1 MAYCPSLATV
11 SPNSWQLQRGCGLAP
26 FAPLPC
32 RAPPAL
38 LPCGIRRPG
47 LSIRSSAVAGKGRGE
62 EEEEKKKT
70 TPGNRSWLEAD
81 SSSANSYAGWSS
93 PDPTPKRKSLAGY
106 LAAGAAGL
114 VLTIGFAFASHSFYT
129 RRGMKSLAMTPL
141 VAEQEKILSS
151 DSSNSADG
159 DCVGEQGEHSS
170 RDVHEQKKNEESGI
184 SAEVSGDLHETA
196 GINQSSL
203 LHEET
208 NGLRFEGGEG
218 DVSISAMAVSIPNVE
233 LKESESGPIDVVPVT
248 DSKDVVSSP
257 LPDSTTTAISKNL
270 DSFAVLPDSEPNSV
284 AMSEYANS
292 SSLAAFHTENK
303 SVSKVSESDGAA
315 SMLYSET
322 EVSSTF
328 PNVDT
333 ETSVFSTVSESSSM
347 HLHTESQNAEPRL
360 EVGESFVEKD
370 PAISAVSDNAF
381 PCDSAVLEPI
391 IPKDVGVTQN
401 SSLPIASD
409 VLESIREIKQFIPS
423 NEAPLASET
432 IASVVVT
439 DGSESAVAQTVSE
452 SGLSEKNDALDLA
465 LLSSESEHFFPSAG
479 IPAPSI
485 RSAALHVAP
494 GKVVVPA
501 VVDHVQGQAFAAL
514 QALKVVEAGV
524 EPSGLSTR
532 REYARWLI
540 ASSAILARNPA
551 SKVFPAMFI
560 ENVTELAFDD
570 VTPEDPDFPYIQGL
584 AEAGL
589 ISSKLSS
596 QDTDGSVEGGKP
608 KNYVFS
614 PDSPLSRQDLVSWKI
629 ALERKELPEVTRKML
644 WQKSGFIDI
653 DKIHEDAWPALL
665 ADLSSGEQSIVAVA
679 FGYTRLFQ
687 PDKPVTKAQAA
698 VALSTG
704 EAAELVSEELARI
717 EAESLA
723 DTAVATHAALEAQV
737 QKDLNASFEKELE
750 LEREKIEVAERLAED
765 VRSELERIKG
775 EREEERY
782 SLLKE
787 RAALD
792 SEREFLSKLR
802 HELEEQLQIFLT
814 NKLEISNE
822 RDQVARLLKEAEND
836 KYALVQIRSEVEVE
850 KKALAL
856 ARAWVEEEATKARAH
871 ARVLQE
877 ARDKWEKEGI
887 QVLVD
892 KELDDANTAV
902 SMLQNRQED
911 QKQSGPSTLREGVV
925 REEYVNSLIVVSND
939 MKEKIS
945 GVIEKLIH
953 ATELLITSLQQRAA
967 EAGGRVQE
975 LQQEALIAASKAAQ
989 DLQQTTTSTVAGLT
1003 SSIKEGTK
1011 RLADECK
1018 GGAEKI
1024 SQKFKA

>member
-1 MAYCPSLATV
+1 MAHCSTLTTV
-11 SPNSWQLQRGCGLAP
+11 SPNSWQLHRGFGLAP
-26 FAPLPC
+26 FASLPC
-32 RAPPAL
+32 RTPAL
-38 LPCGIRRPG
+38 LPFGTRRSE

-62 EEEEKKKT
+62 EEEKKT

-81 SSSANSYAGWSS
+81 SSSTNSYAGWSS
-93 PDPTPKRKSLAGY
+93 ADPTPNRKSLTGY

-129 RRGMKSLAMTPL
+129 RRGMKSLVMTPL
-141 VAEQEKILSS
+141 VAEQEKILST
-151 DSSNSADG
+151 DSPSSADG
-159 DCVGEQGEHSS
+159 DYVGEPGEIPS
-170 RDVHEQKKNEESGI
+170 RDVHEQKQNEESGM
-184 SAEVSGDLHETA
+184 STEVSGELHETA
-196 GINQSSL
+196 GTNQSFL

-218 DVSISAMAVSIPNVE
+218 DVSISAVALPIQNVE
-233 LKESESGPIDVVPVT
+233 LTESESGPIDVVPVT
-248 DSKDVVSSP
+248 DSKDEVSSP
-257 LPDSTTTAISKNL
+257 LPDSTTTNISESL
-270 DSFAVLPDSEPNSV
+270 YSFAILPDSEPNSV
-284 AMSEYANS
+284 ATSESANS
-292 SSLAAFHTENK
+292 SSLVAFHTENK
-303 SVSKVSESDGAA
+303 SVSNVSESDGAA
-315 SMLYSET
+315 STPYSET

-328 PNVDT
+328 PNVEV
-333 ETSVFSTVSESSSM
+333 ETSAVSTVSESGSM
-347 HLHTESQNAEPRL
+347 YLHTESQNAEPSL
-360 EVGESFVEKD
+360 EVGESFMEKD
-370 PAISAVSDNAF
+370 PTISAISDNAF
-381 PCDSAVLEPI
+381 PSDSTVPEPI
-391 IPKDVGVTQN
+391 IPTDVGITQD

-409 VLESIREIKQFIPS
+409 VPGSRREIKQFIPS
-423 NEAPLASET
+423 DEAPLASET

-439 DGSESAVAQTVSE
+439 DGSESAVAQTMSE
-452 SGLSEKNDALDLA
+452 SGLNEKNDALDLA
-465 LLSSESEHFFPSAG
+465 LLSSQSEHFFPSAG
-479 IPAPSI
+479 IPAPSL
-485 RSAALHVAP
+485 RSPALHVAP

-501 VVDHVQGQAFAAL
+501 LVDNVQGQAFAAL
-514 QALKVVEAGV
+514 QALKVVEAGI

-596 QDTDGSVEGGKP
+596 HDTDDSVEGGKP
-608 KNYVFS
+608 KNYLFS

-653 DKIHEDAWPALL
+653 DKIHQDAWPALL

-698 VALSTG
+698 VALATG

-737 QKDLNASFEKELE
+737 QKDLNASFEKELQ

-802 HELEEQLQIFLT
+802 HELEEQLQVFLT
-814 NKLEISNE
+814 NKLEMSNE
-822 RDQVARLLKEAEND
+822 RDQVDRLLKEAEND
-836 KYALVQIRSEVEVE
+836 KYALDQIRSEVEVE

-877 ARDKWEKEGI
+877 ARAKWEKEGI

-902 SMLQNRQED
+902 SILQNRQED
-911 QKQSGPSTLREGVV
+911 QKQSGSSTMREVLVGEKNVKSLFVV
-925 REEYVNSLIVVSND
+925 PND

-975 LQQEALIAASKAAQ
+975 LQQEALTMASKAAQ
-989 DLQQTTTSTVAGLT
+989 DLQQTTGSTMAGLT
-1003 SSIKEGTK
+1003 SSIREGTK

>member
-1 MAYCPSLATV
+1 MAHCSTLTTV
-11 SPNSWQLQRGCGLAP
+11 SPNSWQLHRGFGLAP
-26 FAPLPC
+26 FASLPC
-32 RAPPAL
+32 RTPAL
-38 LPCGIRRPG
+38 LPFGTRRSE

-62 EEEEKKKT
+62 EEEKKT

-81 SSSANSYAGWSS
+81 SSSTNSYAGWSS
-93 PDPTPKRKSLAGY
+93 ADPTPNRKSLTGY

-129 RRGMKSLAMTPL
+129 RRGMKSLVMTPL
-141 VAEQEKILSS
+141 VAEQEKILST
-151 DSSNSADG
+151 DSPSSADG
-159 DCVGEQGEHSS
+159 DYVGEPGEIPS
-170 RDVHEQKKNEESGI
+170 RDVHEQKQNEESGM
-184 SAEVSGDLHETA
+184 STEVSGELHETA
-196 GINQSSL
+196 GTNQSFL

-218 DVSISAMAVSIPNVE
+218 DVSISAVALPIQNVE
-233 LKESESGPIDVVPVT
+233 LTESESGPIDVVPVT
-248 DSKDVVSSP
+248 DSKDEVSSP
-257 LPDSTTTAISKNL
+257 LPDSTTTNISENL
-270 DSFAVLPDSEPNSV
+270 YSFAILPDSEPNSV
-284 AMSEYANS
+284 ATSESANS
-292 SSLAAFHTENK
+292 SSLVAFHTENK
-303 SVSKVSESDGAA
+303 SVSNVSESDGAA
-315 SMLYSET
+315 STPYSET

-328 PNVDT
+328 PNVEV
-333 ETSVFSTVSESSSM
+333 ETSAVSTVSESGSM
-347 HLHTESQNAEPRL
+347 YLHTESQNAEPSL
-360 EVGESFVEKD
+360 EVGESFMEKD
-370 PAISAVSDNAF
+370 PTISAISDNAF
-381 PCDSAVLEPI
+381 PSDSTVPEPI
-391 IPKDVGVTQN
+391 IPTDVGITQD

-409 VLESIREIKQFIPS
+409 VPGSRREIKQFIPS
-423 NEAPLASET
+423 DEAPLASET

-439 DGSESAVAQTVSE
+439 DGSESAVAQTMSE
-452 SGLSEKNDALDLA
+452 SGLNEKNDALDLA
-465 LLSSESEHFFPSAG
+465 LLSSQSEHFFPSAG
-479 IPAPSI
+479 IPAPSL
-485 RSAALHVAP
+485 RSPALHVAP

-501 VVDHVQGQAFAAL
+501 LVDNVQGQAFAAL
-514 QALKVVEAGV
+514 QALKVVEAGI

-596 QDTDGSVEGGKP
+596 HDTDDSVEGGKP
-608 KNYVFS
+608 KNYLFS

-653 DKIHEDAWPALL
+653 DKIHQDAWPALL

-698 VALSTG
+698 VALATG

-737 QKDLNASFEKELE
+737 QKDLNASFEKELQ
-750 LEREKIEVAERLAED
+750 LEREKIEVAERLADD

-802 HELEEQLQIFLT
+802 HELEEQLQVFLT
-814 NKLEISNE
+814 NKLEMSNE
-822 RDQVARLLKEAEND
+822 RDQVDRLLKEAEND
-836 KYALVQIRSEVEVE
+836 KYALDQIRSEVEVE

-877 ARDKWEKEGI
+877 ARAKWEKEGI

-902 SMLQNRQED
+902 SILQNRQED
-911 QKQSGPSTLREGVV
+911 QKQSGSSTMREVLVGEKNVKSLFVV
-925 REEYVNSLIVVSND
+925 PND

-975 LQQEALIAASKAAQ
+975 LQQEALTMASKAAQ
-989 DLQQTTTSTVAGLT
+989 DLQQTTGSTMAGLT
-1003 SSIKEGTK
+1003 SSIREGTK

>member
-1 MAYCPSLATV
+1 MAYCSSLATV

-38 LPCGIRRPG
+38 LPWGIRRSG

-151 DSSNSADG
+151 DGSNSADG

-170 RDVHEQKKNEESGI
+170 RDVHEQKQNEESGI

-248 DSKDVVSSP
+248 DSNDVVSSP

-303 SVSKVSESDGAA
+303 SVSKVSDSDGAA

-409 VLESIREIKQFIPS
+409 VPESIREIKQFIPS

-596 QDTDGSVEGGKP
+596 QDTDGSVEGGKS

-653 DKIHEDAWPALL
+653 DKIHEDAWPALF

-836 KYALVQIRSEVEVE
+836 KYSLVQIRSEVEVE

-902 SMLQNRQED
+902 SMLQNHQED

-1003 SSIKEGTK
+1003 SSIKDGTK

-1018 GGAEKI
+1018 GGAEKF

>member
-1 MAYCPSLATV
+1 MAHCSTLTTV
-11 SPNSWQLQRGCGLAP
+11 SPNSWQLHRGFGLAP

-38 LPCGIRRPG
+38 LPVGTRRSE

-62 EEEEKKKT
+62 EEEKKT

-81 SSSANSYAGWSS
+81 SSSTNSYAGWSS
-93 PDPTPKRKSLAGY
+93 ADPTPNRKSLTGY

-129 RRGMKSLAMTPL
+129 RRGMKSLVMMPL
-141 VAEQEKILSS
+141 VAEQEKILST
-151 DSSNSADG
+151 DSSSSADG
-159 DCVGEQGEHSS
+159 DYVGELGEIPS
-170 RDVHEQKKNEESGI
+170 RDVHEQKQNEESGM
-184 SAEVSGDLHETA
+184 STEVSGELHETA
-196 GINQSSL
+196 GTNQSFS

-218 DVSISAMAVSIPNVE
+218 DVSISAMAVSIQNVE
-233 LKESESGPIDVVPVT
+233 LTESESGPIDVVPVT
-248 DSKDVVSSP
+248 DSKDEVSSP
-257 LPDSTTTAISKNL
+257 LPDSTTTTISENL
-270 DSFAVLPDSEPNSV
+270 ESFAILPDSEPNSV
-284 AMSEYANS
+284 ATSESANS
-292 SSLAAFHTENK
+292 SSLVAFHTENK
-303 SVSKVSESDGAA
+303 SVSNVSESDGAA
-315 SMLYSET
+315 STLDSET

-328 PNVDT
+328 PNVEV
-333 ETSVFSTVSESSSM
+333 ETSAVSTVSESGSM
-347 HLHTESQNAEPRL
+347 YLDTKSQNAELRL
-360 EVGESFVEKD
+360 EVGESFMEKD
-370 PAISAVSDNAF
+370 PTISAISDNAF
-381 PCDSAVLEPI
+381 PSDSTVPEPI
-391 IPKDVGVTQN
+391 IPTDVGITQD

-409 VLESIREIKQFIPS
+409 VPESTREIKQFIPS
-423 NEAPLASET
+423 NEAPLTSET

-439 DGSESAVAQTVSE
+439 DGSESAVAQTMSE
-452 SGLSEKNDALDLA
+452 SGLNEKNDALDLA

-479 IPAPSI
+479 IPAPSL
-485 RSAALHVAP
+485 RSPALHVAP

-501 VVDHVQGQAFAAL
+501 VVDNVQGQAFAAL
-514 QALKVVEAGV
+514 QALKVVEAGI

-596 QDTDGSVEGGKP
+596 HDTDDSVEGGKP
-608 KNYVFS
+608 KNYLFS

-653 DKIHEDAWPALL
+653 DKIHQDAWPALL

-698 VALSTG
+698 VALATG
-704 EAAELVSEELARI
+704 DAAELVSEELARI

-737 QKDLNASFEKELE
+737 QKDLNASFEKELQ
-750 LEREKIEVAERLAED
+750 LEREKIEAAERLAEN

-814 NKLEISNE
+814 NKLEMSNE

-836 KYALVQIRSEVEVE
+836 KYALDQIRSEVEVE

-902 SMLQNRQED
+902 SILQNRQED
-911 QKQSGPSTLREGVV
+911 QKQSGSSTMREVLVG
-925 REEYVNSLIVVSND
+925 EENVKSFLVVSND

-975 LQQEALIAASKAAQ
+975 LQQEALTMASKAAQ
-989 DLQQTTTSTVAGLT
+989 DLQQTTGSTMAGLT
-1003 SSIKEGTK
+1003 SSIREGTK

>member
-1 MAYCPSLATV
+1 MAQCASLATV
-11 SPNSWQLQRGCGLAP
+11 SPNSWQLQRGSGLAP
-26 FAPLPC
+26 FPPLPC
-32 RAPPAL
+32 RPPPAL
-38 LPCGIRRPG
+38 LPCGIRRSG
-47 LSIRSSAVAGKGRGE
+47 LSIRSSAVAGQGRG

-70 TPGNRSWLEAD
+70 SGNRSWLEAG
-81 SSSANSYAGWSS
+81 SSSTNSYAGWSS
-93 PDPTPKRKSLAGY
+93 VDPTPNRKSLTGY

-129 RRGMKSLAMTPL
+129 RRGIKSLVMTPL

-159 DCVGEQGEHSS
+159 DSVGEQGELSS
-170 RDVHEQKKNEESGI
+170 SDVQEQKQNEESGI
-184 SAEVSGDLHETA
+184 RAEVSGDLHETA
-196 GINQSSL
+196 GTNQSSL
-203 LHEET
+203 PHEET

-218 DVSISAMAVSIPNVE
+218 DVSISATAVSIQNVE
-233 LKESESGPIDVVPVT
+233 LKESESGPVDVVPVT
-248 DSKDVVSSP
+248 DCRDVVSSP
-257 LPDSTTTAISKNL
+257 LPDSTTTAISKNM

-284 AMSEYANS
+284 AMCDSANS
-292 SSLAAFHTENK
+292 SSLAAFHTENN

-322 EVSSTF
+322 EVSSIF

-347 HLHTESQNAEPRL
+347 HLQTNSQNAEPIL

-370 PAISAVSDNAF
+370 PATSAVSDNAF
-381 PCDSAVLEPI
+381 PSDSTVLEPI
-391 IPKDVGVTQN
+391 IPTDLGATQN

-409 VLESIREIKQFIPS
+409 VPESIREIKQFIAS
-423 NEAPLASET
+423 NESPLASET

-439 DGSESAVAQTVSE
+439 DGSDSAVAQTMSE
-452 SGLSEKNDALDLA
+452 SGLNEKNDALDLP
-465 LLSSESEHFFPSAG
+465 LLSSESEHSFPSVG
-479 IPAPSI
+479 IPAPSL

-494 GKVVVPA
+494 GKVLVPA

-589 ISSKLSS
+589 ISSKLSIH
-596 QDTDGSVEGGKP
+596 DMDGSVEGGKP

-653 DKIHEDAWPALL
+653 DKIHQDAWPALL
-665 ADLSSGEQSIVAVA
+665 ADLLSGEQSIVAVA

-698 VALSTG
+698 VALATG

-750 LEREKIEVAERLAED
+750 LEREKVEVSQRLAED
-765 VRSELERIKG
+765 AISELERIKG

-822 RDQVARLLKEAEND
+822 RDQVTRLLKEAEND

-856 ARAWVEEEATKARAH
+856 ARAWVEEEATKARVH

-877 ARDKWEKEGI
+877 ARDKWEKQGI

-902 SMLQNRQED
+902 SILENRQED
-911 QKQSGPSTLREGVV
+911 QKQSGPLTLHEVPV
-925 REEYVNSLIVVSND
+925 REEYVKSLMVASND

-945 GVIEKLIH
+945 GVIGKLIH
-953 ATELLITSLQQRAA
+953 ATELLLTSLQQRAG

-975 LQQEALIAASKAAQ
+975 LQQEAVIVASKAAQ
-989 DLQQTTTSTVAGLT
+989 DLQQTTASTVAGLT
-1003 SSIKEGTK
+1003 SSIREGTK
-1011 RLADECK
+1011 KLADECK

-1024 SQKFKA
+1024 SQKFKV

>member
-1 MAYCPSLATV
+1 MAYCSSLATV

-38 LPCGIRRPG
+38 LPCGIRRSG
-47 LSIRSSAVAGKGRGE
+47 LSIRSSAVAGKGRG

-129 RRGMKSLAMTPL
+129 RRGMKSLVMTPL

-151 DSSNSADG
+151 DGSNSADG

-170 RDVHEQKKNEESGI
+170 RDVHEQKQNEESGI

-233 LKESESGPIDVVPVT
+233 LKESESGPIDVVSVT

-270 DSFAVLPDSEPNSV
+270 DSFPVLPDSEPNSV

-292 SSLAAFHTENK
+292 SYLAAFHTENK
-303 SVSKVSESDGAA
+303 SVSKVSDSDGAA

-409 VLESIREIKQFIPS
+409 VPESIREIKQFIPS
-423 NEAPLASET
+423 NESPLASET

-596 QDTDGSVEGGKP
+596 QDTDGSVEGGKS

-902 SMLQNRQED
+902 SMLQNHQED
-911 QKQSGPSTLREGVV
+911 QKQSGPSTLREGVM

-989 DLQQTTTSTVAGLT
+989 DLQQTTASTVAGLT

>member
-1 MAYCPSLATV
+1 MAHCSTLTTV
-11 SPNSWQLQRGCGLAP
+11 SPNSWQLHRGFGLAP

-38 LPCGIRRPG
+38 LPVGTRRSE

-62 EEEEKKKT
+62 EEEKKT
-70 TPGNRSWLEAD
+70 TPGNRSWLETD
-81 SSSANSYAGWSS
+81 SSSTNSYAGWSS
-93 PDPTPKRKSLAGY
+93 ADPTPNRKSLTGY

-129 RRGMKSLAMTPL
+129 RRGMKSLVMTPL
-141 VAEQEKILSS
+141 VAEQEKILST
-151 DSSNSADG
+151 DSSSSADG
-159 DCVGEQGEHSS
+159 GYVGQPGEIPS
-170 RDVHEQKKNEESGI
+170 RDVHEQKQNEESGM
-184 SAEVSGDLHETA
+184 STEVSGELHETA
-196 GINQSSL
+196 GTNQSF

-218 DVSISAMAVSIPNVE
+218 DVSISSMAVSIQNVE
-233 LKESESGPIDVVPVT
+233 LTESESGPIDVVPVT
-248 DSKDVVSSP
+248 DSKDEVSSP
-257 LPDSTTTAISKNL
+257 LPDSTTTTISENL
-270 DSFAVLPDSEPNSV
+270 ESFAILPDSEPNSV
-284 AMSEYANS
+284 ATSESANS
-292 SSLAAFHTENK
+292 SSLVAFHTENK
-303 SVSKVSESDGAA
+303 SVSNVSESDGAA
-315 SMLYSET
+315 STLYSET

-328 PNVDT
+328 PNVEV
-333 ETSVFSTVSESSSM
+333 ETSAVSTVSESGSM
-347 HLHTESQNAEPRL
+347 YLDTKSQNAELRL
-360 EVGESFVEKD
+360 EVGESFMEKD
-370 PAISAVSDNAF
+370 PNISAISDNAF
-381 PCDSAVLEPI
+381 PSDSTVPEPI
-391 IPKDVGVTQN
+391 IPTDVGITQD

-409 VLESIREIKQFIPS
+409 VPESTREIKQFIPS

-439 DGSESAVAQTVSE
+439 DGSESPVAQTMSE
-452 SGLSEKNDALDLA
+452 SGLNEKNDALDLA

-479 IPAPSI
+479 IPAPSL
-485 RSAALHVAP
+485 RSPALHVAP

-501 VVDHVQGQAFAAL
+501 VVDNVQGQAFAAL
-514 QALKVVEAGV
+514 QALKVVEAGI

-596 QDTDGSVEGGKP
+596 HDTDDSVEGGKP
-608 KNYVFS
+608 INYLFS

-653 DKIHEDAWPALL
+653 DKIHQDAWPALL

-698 VALSTG
+698 VALATG

-737 QKDLNASFEKELE
+737 QKDLNASFEKELQ
-750 LEREKIEVAERLAED
+750 LEREKIEAAERLAED

-814 NKLEISNE
+814 NKLEMSNE

-836 KYALVQIRSEVEVE
+836 KYALDQIRSEVEVE
-850 KKALAL
+850 KKALTL

-902 SMLQNRQED
+902 SILQNRQED
-911 QKQSGPSTLREGVV
+911 QKQSGSSTMREVLVG
-925 REEYVNSLIVVSND
+925 EENVKSLLVVSND

-975 LQQEALIAASKAAQ
+975 LQQEALTMASKAAQ
-989 DLQQTTTSTVAGLT
+989 DLQQTTGSTMAGLT
-1003 SSIKEGTK
+1003 SSIREGTK

>member
-38 LPCGIRRPG
+38 LPCGIRRSG

-151 DSSNSADG
+151 DGSNSADG

-409 VLESIREIKQFIPS
+409 VPESIREIKQFIPS

-665 ADLSSGEQSIVAVA
+665 ADLSSGEHSIIAVA

>member
-1 MAYCPSLATV
+1 MAHCSTLTTV
-11 SPNSWQLQRGCGLAP
+11 SPNSWQLHRGFGLAP

-38 LPCGIRRPG
+38 LPFGTRRSE

-62 EEEEKKKT
+62 EEEKKT

-81 SSSANSYAGWSS
+81 SSSTNSYAGWSS
-93 PDPTPKRKSLAGY
+93 ADPTPNRKSLTGY

-129 RRGMKSLAMTPL
+129 RRGMKSLVMTPL
-141 VAEQEKILSS
+141 VAEQEKILST
-151 DSSNSADG
+151 DSSSSADG
-159 DCVGEQGEHSS
+159 DYVGEPGEIPS
-170 RDVHEQKKNEESGI
+170 RDVHEQKQNEESGM
-184 SAEVSGDLHETA
+184 STEVSGELHETA
-196 GINQSSL
+196 GTNQSFS

-218 DVSISAMAVSIPNVE
+218 DVSISAMAVSIQNVE
-233 LKESESGPIDVVPVT
+233 LTESESGPIDVVPVT
-248 DSKDVVSSP
+248 DSKDEVSSP
-257 LPDSTTTAISKNL
+257 LPDSTTTTISENL
-270 DSFAVLPDSEPNSV
+270 ESFAILPDSEPNSV
-284 AMSEYANS
+284 ATSESANS
-292 SSLAAFHTENK
+292 SSLVAFHTENK
-303 SVSKVSESDGAA
+303 SVSNVSESDGAA
-315 SMLYSET
+315 STLDSET

-328 PNVDT
+328 PNVEV
-333 ETSVFSTVSESSSM
+333 ETSAISTVSESGSM
-347 HLHTESQNAEPRL
+347 YLDTKSQNAELRL
-360 EVGESFVEKD
+360 EVGESLMEKD
-370 PAISAVSDNAF
+370 PTISAISDNAF
-381 PCDSAVLEPI
+381 PSDSTVPEPI
-391 IPKDVGVTQN
+391 IPTDVGITQD

-409 VLESIREIKQFIPS
+409 VPESTREIKQFTPS
-423 NEAPLASET
+423 NEAPLTSET

-439 DGSESAVAQTVSE
+439 DGSESAVAQTMSE
-452 SGLSEKNDALDLA
+452 SGLNEKNDALDLA

-479 IPAPSI
+479 IPAPSL
-485 RSAALHVAP
+485 RSPALHVAP

-501 VVDHVQGQAFAAL
+501 VVDNVQGQAFAAL
-514 QALKVVEAGV
+514 QALKVVEAGI

-596 QDTDGSVEGGKP
+596 HDTDDSVEGGKP
-608 KNYVFS
+608 KNYLFS

-653 DKIHEDAWPALL
+653 DKIHQDAWPALL

-698 VALSTG
+698 VALATG
-704 EAAELVSEELARI
+704 DAAELVSEELARI

-737 QKDLNASFEKELE
+737 QKDLNASFEKELQ
-750 LEREKIEVAERLAED
+750 LEREKIEAAERLAED

-814 NKLEISNE
+814 NKLEMSTE

-836 KYALVQIRSEVEVE
+836 KYALDQIRSEVEVE

-902 SMLQNRQED
+902 SILQNRQED
-911 QKQSGPSTLREGVV
+911 QKQSGSSTMREVLVG
-925 REEYVNSLIVVSND
+925 EENVKSLLVVSND

-975 LQQEALIAASKAAQ
+975 LQQEALTMASKAAQ
-989 DLQQTTTSTVAGLT
+989 DLQQTTGSTMAGLT
-1003 SSIKEGTK
+1003 SSIREGTK

>member
-1 MAYCPSLATV
+1 MAYCSSLATV

-38 LPCGIRRPG
+38 LPWGIRRSG

-151 DSSNSADG
+151 DGSNSADG

-170 RDVHEQKKNEESGI
+170 RDVHEQKQNEESGI

-248 DSKDVVSSP
+248 DSNDVVSSP

-303 SVSKVSESDGAA
+303 SVSKVSDSDGAA

-409 VLESIREIKQFIPS
+409 VPESIREIKQFIPS

-596 QDTDGSVEGGKP
+596 QDTDGSVEGGKS

-653 DKIHEDAWPALL
+653 DKIHEDAWPALF

-836 KYALVQIRSEVEVE
+836 KYSLVQIRSEVEVE

-856 ARAWVEEEATKARAH
+856 AR
-871 ARVLQE
+871 
-877 ARDKWEKEGI
+877 
-887 QVLVD
+887 
-892 KELDDANTAV
+892 
-902 SMLQNRQED
+902 
-911 QKQSGPSTLREGVV
+911 
-925 REEYVNSLIVVSND
+925 
-939 MKEKIS
+939 
-945 GVIEKLIH
+945 
-953 ATELLITSLQQRAA
+953 
-967 EAGGRVQE
+967 
-975 LQQEALIAASKAAQ
+975 
-989 DLQQTTTSTVAGLT
+989 
-1003 SSIKEGTK
+1003 
-1011 RLADECK
+1011 
-1018 GGAEKI
+1018 
-1024 SQKFKA
+1024 

>member
-38 LPCGIRRPG
+38 LPCGIRRSG

-151 DSSNSADG
+151 DGSNSADG

-170 RDVHEQKKNEESGI
+170 RDVHEQKKNEESDI

-391 IPKDVGVTQN
+391 IPKDVGVIQN
-401 SSLPIASD
+401 SSLSIASD
-409 VLESIREIKQFIPS
+409 VPESIREIKQFIPS

>member
-1 MAYCPSLATV
+1 MAHCCSLTTV
-11 SPNSWQLQRGCGLAP
+11 SPNSWQLHRGFGLAP
-26 FAPLPC
+26 FAPLPG
-32 RAPPAL
+32 RGPPAL
-38 LPCGIRRPG
+38 LPCGIRRSE

-62 EEEEKKKT
+62 EEEKKT

-81 SSSANSYAGWSS
+81 SASTNSYAGWSS
-93 PDPTPKRKSLAGY
+93 ADPTHNRKSLTGY

-114 VLTIGFAFASHSFYT
+114 VLTIGFAFASHSFYN
-129 RRGMKSLAMTPL
+129 RRGMKSLVMTPL
-141 VAEQEKILSS
+141 VAEQEKILST
-151 DSSNSADG
+151 DSSSSADG
-159 DCVGEQGEHSS
+159 DYVGEQGELPS
-170 RDVHEQKKNEESGI
+170 RDVHEQKQNEESGM
-184 SAEVSGDLHETA
+184 SAEVSGELHETA
-196 GINQSSL
+196 GTNQSSL

-218 DVSISAMAVSIPNVE
+218 DLSISAMAVSIQNVE

-257 LPDSTTTAISKNL
+257 LPDSTTTTISENL
-270 DSFAVLPDSEPNSV
+270 DSFAILPDSEPNSV
-284 AMSEYANS
+284 ATSESANS

-303 SVSKVSESDGAA
+303 SVSNVSESDGAA
-315 SMLYSET
+315 STLYSET

-328 PNVDT
+328 PNVEV
-333 ETSVFSTVSESSSM
+333 ETSAVSTVSESGSM
-347 HLHTESQNAEPRL
+347 YLHTKSQNGEPNL
-360 EVGESFVEKD
+360 EVGESFMEKD
-370 PAISAVSDNAF
+370 PTISDNAF
-381 PCDSAVLEPI
+381 PSDSTVLEPI
-391 IPKDVGVTQN
+391 IPTDVGITQD

-409 VLESIREIKQFIPS
+409 VPESTREIKQFIPS
-423 NEAPLASET
+423 NEASLASET

-439 DGSESAVAQTVSE
+439 DGSETAVAQTMSE
-452 SGLSEKNDALDLA
+452 SGLNEKNDALDLA

-479 IPAPSI
+479 IPAPSL
-485 RSAALHVAP
+485 RSPALYVAP

-540 ASSAILARNPA
+540 VSSAILARNPA

-596 QDTDGSVEGGKP
+596 HDTDDSVEGGQP
-608 KNYVFS
+608 INYLFS

-653 DKIHEDAWPALL
+653 DKIHQDAWPALL

-698 VALSTG
+698 VALATG

-737 QKDLNASFEKELE
+737 QKDLNASFEKELQ

-765 VRSELERIKG
+765 VRSELERIKV

-787 RAALD
+787 QAALD

-814 NKLEISNE
+814 NKLEMSNE

-836 KYALVQIRSEVEVE
+836 KYALDQIRSEVEVE

-902 SMLQNRQED
+902 SILQNRQED
-911 QKQSGPSTLREGVV
+911 QKQSGSSTLREVLVG
-925 REEYVNSLIVVSND
+925 EENVKSLLVVSND
-939 MKEKIS
+939 MKERIS
-945 GVIEKLIH
+945 GVIGKLIH
-953 ATELLITSLQQRAA
+953 AIELLITSLQQRAA

-975 LQQEALIAASKAAQ
+975 LQQEALTVASKASQ
-989 DLQQTTTSTVAGLT
+989 DLQQTTASTMAGLT
-1003 SSIKEGTK
+1003 SSIREGTK

-1024 SQKFKA
+1024 SQKFKT

>member
-1 MAYCPSLATV
+1 MAHCSTLTTV
-11 SPNSWQLQRGCGLAP
+11 SPNSWQLHRGFGLAP
-26 FAPLPC
+26 FASLPC
-32 RAPPAL
+32 RTPAL
-38 LPCGIRRPG
+38 LPFGTRRSE

-62 EEEEKKKT
+62 EEEKKT

-81 SSSANSYAGWSS
+81 SSSTNSYAGWSS
-93 PDPTPKRKSLAGY
+93 ADPTPNRKSLTGY

-129 RRGMKSLAMTPL
+129 RRGMKSLVMTPL
-141 VAEQEKILSS
+141 VAEQEKILST
-151 DSSNSADG
+151 DSPSSADG
-159 DCVGEQGEHSS
+159 DYVGEPGEIPS
-170 RDVHEQKKNEESGI
+170 RDVHEQKQNEESGM
-184 SAEVSGDLHETA
+184 STEVSGELHETA
-196 GINQSSL
+196 GTNQSFL

-218 DVSISAMAVSIPNVE
+218 DVSISAVALPIQNVE
-233 LKESESGPIDVVPVT
+233 LTESESGPIDVVPVT
-248 DSKDVVSSP
+248 DSKDEVSSP
-257 LPDSTTTAISKNL
+257 LPDSTTTNISENL
-270 DSFAVLPDSEPNSV
+270 YSFAILPDSEPNSV
-284 AMSEYANS
+284 ATSESANS
-292 SSLAAFHTENK
+292 SSLVAFHTENK
-303 SVSKVSESDGAA
+303 SVSNVSESDGAA
-315 SMLYSET
+315 STPYSET
-322 EVSSTF
+322 EVSYTF
-328 PNVDT
+328 PNVEV
-333 ETSVFSTVSESSSM
+333 ETSAVSTVSESGSM
-347 HLHTESQNAEPRL
+347 YLHTESQNAEPSL
-360 EVGESFVEKD
+360 EVGESFMEKD
-370 PAISAVSDNAF
+370 PTISAISDNAF
-381 PCDSAVLEPI
+381 PSDSTVPEPI
-391 IPKDVGVTQN
+391 IPTDVGITQD

-409 VLESIREIKQFIPS
+409 VPGSRREIKQFIPS
-423 NEAPLASET
+423 DEAPLASET

-439 DGSESAVAQTVSE
+439 DGSESAVAQTMSE
-452 SGLSEKNDALDLA
+452 SGLNEKNDALDLA
-465 LLSSESEHFFPSAG
+465 LLSSQSEHFFPSAG
-479 IPAPSI
+479 IPAPSL
-485 RSAALHVAP
+485 RSPALHVAP

-501 VVDHVQGQAFAAL
+501 LVDNVQGQAFAAL
-514 QALKVVEAGV
+514 QALKVVEAGI

-596 QDTDGSVEGGKP
+596 HDTDDSVEGGKP
-608 KNYVFS
+608 KNYLFS

-653 DKIHEDAWPALL
+653 DKIHQDAWPALL

-698 VALSTG
+698 VALATG

-737 QKDLNASFEKELE
+737 QKDLNASFEKELQ

-802 HELEEQLQIFLT
+802 HELEEQLQVFLT
-814 NKLEISNE
+814 NKLEMSNE
-822 RDQVARLLKEAEND
+822 RDQVDRLLKEAEND
-836 KYALVQIRSEVEVE
+836 KYALDQIRSEVEVE

-877 ARDKWEKEGI
+877 ARAKWEKEGI

-902 SMLQNRQED
+902 SILQNRQED
-911 QKQSGPSTLREGVV
+911 QKQSGSSTMREVLVGEKNVKSLFVV
-925 REEYVNSLIVVSND
+925 PND

-975 LQQEALIAASKAAQ
+975 LQQEALTMASKAAQ
-989 DLQQTTTSTVAGLT
+989 DLQQTTGSTMAGLT
-1003 SSIKEGTK
+1003 SSIREGTK

>member
-38 LPCGIRRPG
+38 LPCGIRRSG

-151 DSSNSADG
+151 DGSNSADG

-170 RDVHEQKKNEESGI
+170 RDVHEQKKNEDSGI
-184 SAEVSGDLHETA
+184 SAEVTGDLHETA

-409 VLESIREIKQFIPS
+409 VPESIREIKQFIPS